1 MLLRFNV
8 FRYKLISSYIT
19 AVLWSEK
26 FLKTHYTTRSCCACK
41 ILLVY
46 IFRVIAIH
54 IGYTR
59 PFKIRSM
66 LIELRNWTPPHKAFG
81 GWWFLFRFPFSFVP
95 PENKS
100 RVVGLLCFKKHSTL
114 LPHSKQYHIA
124 FIMTSFIQSTN
135 FIFNDDRWWWW
146 WRTRAPPP
154 APTCTCMRHDS
165 SRFYYIH
172 AWYMYM

>member
-1 MLLRFNV
+1 MFLDTNLYLL
-8 FRYKLISSYIT
+8 T
-19 AVLWSEK
+19 VLWSEK

-124 FIMTSFIQSTN
+124 FIMTSSITLRLSL
-135 FIFNDDRWWWW
+135 
-146 WRTRAPPP
+146 
-154 APTCTCMRHDS
+154 
-165 SRFYYIH
+165 FYRLVKTSCGF
-172 AWYMYM
+172 WMCVCG